1 MFAVTSTNLTQMSQC
16 KHACGPSCRCLK
28 CVFFI
33 LSFIIV
39 SVSFLVV
46 VVFVVVVVVVVVVDV
61 NISIDIVTDNV
72 NN

>member
-39 SVSFLVV
+39 SVSFIVV
-46 VVFVVVVVVVVVVDV
+46 VVFVVVDDDDV

>member
-46 VVFVVVVVVVVVVDV
+46 VVFVFVDDDDV

>member
-46 VVFVVVVVVVVVVDV
+46 VVFVVVDDDDV

>member
-46 VVFVVVVVVVVVVDV
+46 VVFVVVDDDV